1 MRDGAFDSE
10 PVLAIC
16 GWSGSGKTTLL
27 ERAIHPLV
35 GRGLRVAVI
44 KHDAHG
50 INIDR
55 EGKDSARL
63 FAAGADV
70 HRRGPG
76 ETFTRSIRRRE
87 GGIERAVAEMLADHD
102 LVLVE
107 GHKNTLLPKVWCHL
121 KGENDVPEEVAAVI
135 EALPFG
141 DGRLDVLLPI
151 IDHRL
156 AEAHFKRSLL
166 GGVLI
171 GGESRR
177 MGSPKHGLMIS
188 GESLLARVAGVLKSR
203 TEAVIILGPGL
214 IPDDAS
220 NLDRL
225 GDAPGTGQGPL
236 AGIMTAHRWAPRASW
251 VVAACDMPG
260 ISAEAV
266 DWLVEQR
273 RPGRWAIIPRDDEG
287 RLQPTLALYEPQ
299 AGTLFRALIGEGHR
313 ALRHVADWPEV
324 YTPQIPG
331 NLAQAWVNV
340 NTPEDLEAFVR
351 AKDR

>member
-27 ERAIHPLV
+27 EQVIPRIV
-35 GRGLRVAVI
+35 DRGLRVSVI

-63 FAAGADV
+63 FTVGADV
-70 HRRGPG
+70 HLRGPG
-76 ETFTRSIRRRE
+76 EMFTRSIRRKE
-87 GGIERAVAEMLADHD
+87 DSLERVVAEMLADHD

-107 GHKNTLLPKVWCHL
+107 GHKNTPLPKVWCHL
-121 KGENDVPEEVAAVI
+121 KGENAVPEEVGAVI
-135 EALPFG
+135 EALSFG
-141 DGRLDVLLPI
+141 DGRLDVLLRI

-156 AEAHFKRSLL
+156 TEAHNRRSLL

-171 GGESRR
+171 GGKSRR
-177 MGSPKHGLMIS
+177 MGSPKHGLVIS

-203 TEAVIILGPGL
+203 ADGVVILGRGL
-214 IPDDAS
+214 IPEDAS
-220 NLDRL
+220 NLERL
-225 GDAPGTGQGPL
+225 GDAPGTGKGPP
-236 AGIMTAHRWAPRASW
+236 AGIMTGHRWAPRASW
-251 VVAACDMPG
+251 VVVACDMPG

-266 DWLVEQR
+266 EWLVEQR
-273 RPGRWAIIPRDDEG
+273 RPWRWAIIPRDHEG

-299 AGTLFRALIGEGHR
+299 AGTLFRALIEKGRR
-313 ALRHVADWPEV
+313 AVRHVADWPEV

-340 NTPEDLEAFVR
+340 NTPEDLEAFVSGNN
-351 AKDR
+351 